1 MFTKIVHDKR
11 AMKAIRVGLIV
22 GSWAFLILGL
32 VLTQYA

>member
-1 MFTKIVHDKR
+1 MLTKIVHNKR

-22 GSWAFLILGL
+22 ASWAFLILGL